1 VQTFVS
7 GHSVY
12 KTEYHIVWCTKYRRR
27 ILNPGLENYLR
38 KLFPKI
44 IKQFP
49 GVILNVVGFDS
60 VKKDHVHFD
69 VAIPPKYAISSVV
82 GAIKSQSSSE
92 LRKKFDWLKNVY
104 KNEFENILWSPGFY
118 VSTVGINEAVIRKY
132 VEWQGIQDLGQA
144 QTSLFD

>member
-1 VQTFVS
+1 MQTFVS

-49 GVILNVVGFDS
+49 GVIFNVVGFDS

-82 GAIKSQSSSE
+82 GTIKSQSSSE

-104 KNEFENILWSPGFY
+104 KNE
-118 VSTVGINEAVIRKY
+118 R
-132 VEWQGIQDLGQA
+132 
-144 QTSLFD
+144 